1 MRKKLACL
9 GILLTCLLCAACGPK
24 EAANEAGDAVS
35 VSNYSFVGEAQQVE
49 VKQEPQ
55 RVLVCGNSGVKT
67 LLALGAGDKIVA
79 AVLTEAEEAA
89 ALQKQLPQAKVYTQP
104 LQLEA
109 AMMLQP
115 DFILGWR
122 RFFADNQLGDTKAW
136 IAKGVPAYIQD
147 ASGPIPAKGKFPAC
161 TIASEKCFITNM
173 GKIMHRQKQ
182 AEQLL
187 QQIDGELQVAK
198 PIRAQRVLFVEFLGG
213 NIEVFGDDLLCGDIV
228 KHYGSS
234 LVSYSAPFISQE
246 ELMEMQAEK
255 IFVIYHG
262 GEAARQAAL
271 AELQNP
277 LYKHLSAVRNG
288 KVYALPYNAIVA
300 PGAELLTTL
309 QYIRRC
315 LEI

>member
-1 MRKKLACL
+1 MLA
-9 GILLTCLLCAACGPK
+9 CLLCAACGPQ
-24 EAANEAGDAVS
+24 EPAGGAGGSVT
-35 VSNYSFVGEAQQVE
+35 VSNYSFVGEAQQVQ

-67 LLALGAGDKIVA
+67 LLALGVGDKIVA
-79 AVLTEAEEAA
+79 AVLTEAEEAD
-89 ALQKQLPQAKVYTQP
+89 ALQKQLPHAKVYTQP

-109 AMMLQP
+109 ATLLQP

-122 RFFADNQLGDTKAW
+122 RFFADNQLGDTKVW

-147 ASGPIPAKGKFPAC
+147 ASGPVPAKGRFPAC
-161 TIASEKCFITNM
+161 TIASEKRFISNL
-173 GKIMHRQKQ
+173 GKIMHRQRQ

-187 QQIDGELQVAK
+187 QQIDSELQVAK
-198 PIRAQRVLFVEFLGG
+198 PIKAQRVLFVEFLGG

-228 KHYGSS
+228 RHYGSS

-246 ELMEMQAEK
+246 ELMGMQADK

-262 GEAARQAAL
+262 GAAAGQAAL
-271 AELQNP
+271 AKLQDP
-277 LYKHLSAVRNG
+277 LYKHLPAVREG
-288 KVYALPYNAIVA
+288 RVYALPYNAIVA

-309 QYIRRC
+309 KYIREH
-315 LEI
+315 LEA